1 MGMWM
6 EGVGSWNGSVMEQ
19 SREQW
24 HPAYSHYATQFL
36 HRWGSLLNMTPAA
49 DIRAMQ
55 VGGVLDMG
63 FEVWEGVGGQCRWGS
78 LLSMTQAADETRHA
92 GW

>member
-55 VGGVLDMG
+55 VG
-63 FEVWEGVGGQCRWGS
+63 FEGWSCRT
-78 LLSMTQAADETRHA
+78 LT
-92 GW
+92 